1 MSDFAIHQHRRQAF
15 LAGLGDAAALLPAGR
30 AKTRSHTTDYA
41 FRPDSDFFYLTGFD
55 EPDAVL
61 LLLPGDD
68 RHETVLF
75 LRDRDPGREAW
86 DGPRLGVAGA
96 PGALGVDAA
105 YPINELESRLS
116 GLLAGRE
123 ALCYPLG
130 RHPEWDAAVMGVWN
144 GKGRAARLARLLH
157 PRAGLHE
164 LRLRKDAHEVAIMRR
179 AAAAT
184 ARGFE
189 AAVAAIRPGVSE
201 RAVRA
206 AVLHAFAAEGAEGP
220 AYEPIVAAGD
230 RATVLHAPATDRVL
244 AEGELVLV
252 DMGAEVGWYASDVT
266 RTYPVGGR
274 FSMAQ
279 RAVYELVLDA
289 QVAAIATLRPGVP
302 VDAYHRRAQAVLT
315 AGLVALGVLRGDPEA
330 LLAEG
335 AQLPFT
341 VHHTGHFLGL
351 DTHDVGAYAPNGSPR
366 SLEAGM
372 VLTVE
377 PGLYFPVGHPGV
389 DPAFW
394 GIGVRIEDDVL
405 ITEDGHEVLT
415 RAIPKA
421 VAAIEGLLAGV
432 CQIPG

>member
-1 MSDFAIHQHRRQAF
+1 MSDFAIFHARRQAL
-15 LAGLGDAAALLPAGR
+15 LANLDGAAALVPAGR

-55 EPDAVL
+55 EPESVL

-68 RHETVLF
+68 RHETALF
-75 LRDRDPGREAW
+75 LRDRDPSREAW
-86 DGPRLGVAGA
+86 DGPRLGVAAA
-96 PGALGVDAA
+96 PGVLGVEAA
-105 YPINELESRLS
+105 YPIGELESRLPV
-116 GLLAGRE
+116 LLAGRE

-130 RHPEWDAAVMGVWN
+130 RHPEWDPAVMGVWN
-144 GKGRAARLARLLH
+144 GKGRAASLATLLH

-164 LRLRKDAHEVAIMRR
+164 LRLRKDAHEVATMRR

-184 ARGFE
+184 AKGFE

-206 AVLHAFAAEGAEGP
+206 AVLNAFAAQGAEGP
-220 AYEPIVAAGD
+220 AYEPIVATGD
-230 RATVLHAPATDRVL
+230 RATVLHAPATDRAL

-274 FSMAQ
+274 FSPAQ

-289 QVAAIATLRPGVP
+289 QEAAIATLRPGVP
-302 VDAYHRRAQAVLT
+302 VDAYHRRAQEVLT
-315 AGLVALGVLRGDPEA
+315 AGLAALGVLQGDPAA
-330 LLAEG
+330 LVAEG

-366 SLEAGM
+366 LLEAGM

-377 PGLYFPVGHPGV
+377 PGLYFPAGHPDV
-389 DPAFW
+389 VPAFW

-415 RAIPKA
+415 RAIPKS